1 MELNENTIKL
11 SHKLMKM
18 LTKGYQWYH
27 DTPEQP
33 FELSQG
39 SIWLINPE
47 TKQWIF
53 ELEKSG
59 KLWYYFETPDTFSNY
74 LNMRRYDFESFIK
87 IWVEDALKRGVV
99 STGWIPSCSGRGV
112 EDALKRGVVSTGT
125 YRYDC
130 PYGVEDVLKKG
141 VVSTAERHDEWPA
154 VVEDA
159 LKRGVVSTCGNRC
172 GMERTVEDALKNGK
186 QWN

>member
-1 MELNENTIKL
+1 ME
-11 SHKLMKM
+11 M

-53 ELEKSG
+53 ELGKSG
-59 KLWYYFETPDTFSNY
+59 KLWYYYKTPDIFSNY
-74 LNMRRYDFESFIK
+74 LNMQRYDFELFIT
-87 IWVEDALKRGVV
+87 IWMEDVLERWVVSTEALFDRWESEVEDALKRGVV

-130 PYGVEDVLKKG
+130 PYGVED
-141 VVSTAERHDEWPA
+141 
-154 VVEDA
+154 A

-172 GMERTVEDALKNGK
+172 EMERTVEDALKNGK

>member
-1 MELNENTIKL
+1 ME
-11 SHKLMKM
+11 M

-53 ELEKSG
+53 ELGKSG
-59 KLWYYFETPDTFSNY
+59 KLWYYFEIPDTFSNY

-172 GMERTVEDALKNGK
+172 GMERTVENALKNGK